1 MAEKKLK
8 ISLDLDD
15 KAFQSAVKRM
25 QEQLNQLNNPANLLQ
40 QQRQIDQKM
49 RAMGLGGLPGAPS
62 SGQVQQEQNK
72 AKQQSDKIFEETR
85 RKMEVIKKLQGDL
98 NKEQASGLASEQ
110 RKFQIQERLNELKK
124 QELRTT
130 GELHTL
136 VNRGNLTGGP
146 APGNQGSSTAA
157 LSSLTSSITGT
168 AAVVTGA
175 AAAITGVALMIENI
189 RRSFAESGGR
199 ATELLSASI
208 AQAGAPGAQFNALYA
223 GKSMEEFMFR
233 GERAKAHG
241 VAGERMEGRL
251 NNPLAAILRPRQS
264 LMGVFGNQ
272 GQKDM
277 VQAELRQEFEE
288 EQAKQYEALK
298 SSPEGLKKLRAQEQ
312 FRGAAGG
319 YLSTQR
325 QLGLD
330 YSTFHGPGGFR
341 ERAVGAGFT
350 DDMAAQMSGQIIGAG
365 GSTRMGRGSVT
376 GLQAARNMDITNAGG
391 ILGNLSQTLGSS
403 QASTQA
409 FVKMIAE
416 GNRLGLDGSE
426 FREENRKFLDA
437 TAQVISRS
445 ETGNQAD
452 IENIVKRFGGF
463 MAEPTTRGI
472 QGAQGAY
479 QAFNQITSANTGP
492 QGVMR
497 AAGMLQDSVIGGM
510 SPMDRAS
517 LSTIPADQLSAD
529 HPIVQELSRKYG
541 KSPEDLVGRLQKA
554 GAGAIHRLPQG
565 DVLTKSLAAKRAQ
578 MMGPLSAKGMGEVGG
593 QINQQEQELFK
604 VTAIEYPEM
613 AKNRKQMEAF
623 IKGTTQP
630 AGAGRTDMF
639 EEMAKKKL
647 EGPGETGRA
656 EDEMV
661 KALAADSKAILESF
675 RGLKDVI
682 VPAADGLDKFNKA
695 VKENLDIVGRTPVK
709 KEEGSFFHPTS
720 RSRQPQGGR

>member
-241 VAGERMEGRL
+241 R
-251 NNPLAAILRPRQS
+251 
-264 LMGVFGNQ
+264 
-272 GQKDM
+272 
-277 VQAELRQEFEE
+277 
-288 EQAKQYEALK
+288 
-298 SSPEGLKKLRAQEQ
+298 
-312 FRGAAGG
+312 
-319 YLSTQR
+319 
-325 QLGLD
+325 
-330 YSTFHGPGGFR
+330 
-341 ERAVGAGFT
+341 
-350 DDMAAQMSGQIIGAG
+350 
-365 GSTRMGRGSVT
+365 
-376 GLQAARNMDITNAGG
+376 
-391 ILGNLSQTLGSS
+391 
-403 QASTQA
+403 
-409 FVKMIAE
+409 
-416 GNRLGLDGSE
+416 
-426 FREENRKFLDA
+426 
-437 TAQVISRS
+437 
-445 ETGNQAD
+445 
-452 IENIVKRFGGF
+452 
-463 MAEPTTRGI
+463 
-472 QGAQGAY
+472 
-479 QAFNQITSANTGP
+479 
-492 QGVMR
+492 
-497 AAGMLQDSVIGGM
+497 
-510 SPMDRAS
+510 
-517 LSTIPADQLSAD
+517 
-529 HPIVQELSRKYG
+529 
-541 KSPEDLVGRLQKA
+541 
-554 GAGAIHRLPQG
+554 
-565 DVLTKSLAAKRAQ
+565 
-578 MMGPLSAKGMGEVGG
+578 
-593 QINQQEQELFK
+593 
-604 VTAIEYPEM
+604 
-613 AKNRKQMEAF
+613 
-623 IKGTTQP
+623 
-630 AGAGRTDMF
+630 
-639 EEMAKKKL
+639 
-647 EGPGETGRA
+647 
-656 EDEMV
+656 
-661 KALAADSKAILESF
+661 
-675 RGLKDVI
+675 
-682 VPAADGLDKFNKA
+682 
-695 VKENLDIVGRTPVK
+695 
-709 KEEGSFFHPTS
+709 
-720 RSRQPQGGR
+720 